1 MAFNVLVSTT
11 NDNDSFFGW
20 KYLHQLVSAYLIVLI
35 EDRAAEFDSLN
46 TAEPSCLQRLEWT
59 SRPAESTMAC
69 MLLACKTSNCTIVKP
84 PQPFCDIMGPYGQLT
99 RQTPSLGF
107 ESSTVIFILMSVHVI
122 WEVELNSSLHY

>member
-1 MAFNVLVSTT
+1 MEVPSPASKCVPDCFSGPKELKIELLNLT
-11 NDNDSFFGW
+11 
-20 KYLHQLVSAYLIVLI
+20 AY
-35 EDRAAEFDSLN
+35 
-46 TAEPSCLQRLEWT
+46 TAEQSCLQRLEWT

-99 RQTPSLGF
+99 QQTPSLGF